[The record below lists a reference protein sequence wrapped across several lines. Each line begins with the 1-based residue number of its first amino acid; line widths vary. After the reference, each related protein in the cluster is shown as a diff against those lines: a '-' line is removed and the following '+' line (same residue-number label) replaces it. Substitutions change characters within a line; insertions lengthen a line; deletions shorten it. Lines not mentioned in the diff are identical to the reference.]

1 MGPQQNSRREKIVSS
16 HNVNRFKYR
25 KKSCTARTYVK
36 RNGGFQAPHNPAS
49 FAFVVRNLP
58 ENLGA
63 ICDSITFTHRRK
75 ELDCGNKI
83 SLLGT
88 WEKLSP

>member
-1 MGPQQNSRREKIVSS
+1 MGPQQNSGREKVVSS
-16 HNVNRFKYR
+16 HKVNRFKYR
-25 KKSCTARTYVK
+25 KKSYTARAYVE
-36 RNGGFQAPHNPAS
+36 RNSGYQAPHNPAS

-75 ELDCGNKI
+75 ELDC
-83 SLLGT
+83 
-88 WEKLSP
+88 E